1 MTAPC
6 PRSLSFEIERN
17 LHEADKVR
25 RGFASFLSDNGVD
38 SDIVNYLELAIY
50 EIIVNVIEHGDIQC
64 NDRTVRVYGEING
77 GLFSCSFNY
86 SGSEYNINN
95 HKMPNLEEHFKSGKD
110 GGLGIYMIK
119 SLMDE
124 VDYRHNE
131 GENWL
136 KIIKSVN

>member
-1 MTAPC
+1 MTNKI
-6 PRSLSFEIERN
+6 SLNYEIDRA
-17 LHEADKVR
+17 LDDADMVR
-25 RGFASFLSDNGVD
+25 KGFASFLSDNKVK
-38 SDIVNYLELAIY
+38 SDIVNYLELVIY
-50 EIIVNVIEHGDIQC
+50 EIVVNVIEHGDVQC
-64 NDRTVRVYGEING
+64 NDSKIRIFGEIDNNI
-77 GLFSCSFNY
+77 FSCSFNY

-124 VDYRHNE
+124 VDYKHKD

-136 KIIKSVN
+136 KIMKSVH